1 MVKKIKIS
9 KKPTI
14 NEALKSE
21 LEKQN
26 SFSSTLKVYLA
37 IKNNPSFTVKEL
49 SSLTEIGTTRIGEII
64 KELKEKGKIERVG
77 SKKNGYWKVF

>member
-1 MVKKIKIS
+1 M
-9 KKPTI
+9 
-14 NEALKSE
+14 
-21 LEKQN
+21 
-26 SFSSTLKVYLA
+26 YLA

-49 SSLTEIGTTRIGEII
+49 SSVTGLGTTRIGEII